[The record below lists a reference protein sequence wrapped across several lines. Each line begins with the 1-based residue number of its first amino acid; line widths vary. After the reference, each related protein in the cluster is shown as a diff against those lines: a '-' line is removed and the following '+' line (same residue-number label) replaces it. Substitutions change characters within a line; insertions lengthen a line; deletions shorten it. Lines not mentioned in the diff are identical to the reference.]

1 MFELLTVATW
11 FCMPFFTVAS
21 IVSIGFFSLCSLPY
35 QCPPFWHAHLENNF
49 IIGSHG
55 DGHPSNTDT
64 PLVAWGA
71 GIKNPGWLISDSL
84 SDDGFRFVDEHKHD
98 MPTPT
103 EWGLRGIERVDVNQ
117 ADLAPLMVILWILD
131 SFKFCT
137 LVVVVIIFF
146 SHYFFNKSKNLAG
159 YYCWIAMPG

>member
-1 MFELLTVATW
+1 M
-11 FCMPFFTVAS
+11 
-21 IVSIGFFSLCSLPY
+21 
-35 QCPPFWHAHLENNF
+35 ENNF

-71 GIKNPGWLISDSL
+71 GIKNPRWLISDSL

-117 ADLAPLMVILWILD
+117 ADLAPLMAEEVEAVFANTKQILNQFLQKSSILHLKYHFEKN
-131 SFKFCT
+131 SFP
-137 LVVVVIIFF
+137 FF
-146 SHYFFNKSKNLAG
+146 LPLFLALLLSPVRNWLSTIEIDR
-159 YYCWIAMPG
+159 YCPIAAGDGRNRSLPADFGW